1 MQGKIPHFVEEQGA
15 LIGQFD
21 LPDFA
26 VLVRAGEGPGH
37 VAEDFRLEQLLR
49 DGRAVDADEGAVGPV
64 ARHVDCAGRQ
74 FFAGSGRAEDEDRRF
89 GPRVAQ
95 QVGLERRD
103 GGAVAEDG
111 IDGMA
116 CPEGALDAPGV
127 GIDLLVEEIH
137 ALEQCLHLFR
147 GIEQG
152 QGERADD
159 VPVLVA
165 ERDAVDEDLPFAAL
179 YAPPCAEFR
188 LAGSDDRRDAGIG
201 DEIRNV
207 AAHGIFR
214 ADAQVI
220 GVGVVD
226 EPDDAVPVADEQ
238 PRGQAAHGQFEEVA
252 L

>member
-1 MQGKIPHFVEEQGA
+1 M
-15 LIGQFD
+15 
-21 LPDFA
+21 
-26 VLVRAGEGPGH
+26 PG
-37 VAEDFRLEQLLR
+37 
-49 DGRAVDADEGAVGPV
+49 
-64 ARHVDCAGRQ
+64 
-74 FFAGSGRAEDEDRRF
+74 
-89 GPRVAQ
+89 
-95 QVGLERRD
+95 
-103 GGAVAEDG
+103 
-111 IDGMA
+111 
-116 CPEGALDAPGV
+116 GALDAPGV

-226 EPDDAVPVADEQ
+226 EPDDASLSQMNSPVGRLLMASSRRLRCEMSIQNPWHGVDGMRLTCYNRNKGRRKLLSRASVPGAS
-238 PRGQAAHGQFEEVA
+238 RRR
-252 L
+252 

>member
-1 MQGKIPHFVEEQGA
+1 M
-15 LIGQFD
+15 
-21 LPDFA
+21 
-26 VLVRAGEGPGH
+26 R
-37 VAEDFRLEQLLR
+37 
-49 DGRAVDADEGAVGPV
+49 
-64 ARHVDCAGRQ
+64 
-74 FFAGSGRAEDEDRRF
+74 
-89 GPRVAQ
+89 
-95 QVGLERRD
+95 
-103 GGAVAEDG
+103 
-111 IDGMA
+111 
-116 CPEGALDAPGV
+116 PGV

-165 ERDAVDEDLPFAAL
+165 ERDAVDEVFLSLPCML
-179 YAPPCAEFR
+179 RHAPSSGSPEAMT
-188 LAGSDDRRDAGIG
+188 AGMPGIG

-238 PRGQAAHGQFEEVA
+238 PRWAGCSWPVRGGCAVRCPFRILGMAWMECG
-252 L
+252 

>member
-1 MQGKIPHFVEEQGA
+1 MAGLLPRMELMVWLARRA
-15 LIGQFD
+15 L
-21 LPDFA
+21 LM
-26 VLVRAGEGPGH
+26 R
-37 VAEDFRLEQLLR
+37 
-49 DGRAVDADEGAVGPV
+49 
-64 ARHVDCAGRQ
+64 
-74 FFAGSGRAEDEDRRF
+74 
-89 GPRVAQ
+89 
-95 QVGLERRD
+95 
-103 GGAVAEDG
+103 
-111 IDGMA
+111 
-116 CPEGALDAPGV
+116 PGV

-226 EPDDAVPVADEQ
+226 EPDDARPC
-238 PRGQAAHGQFEEVA
+238 RR
-252 L
+252 